1 MSAAEPVPVAA
12 FRSPTPP
19 ATAVLHVG
27 QVVPTPAPGGV
38 AFASAAERRA
48 AFAPPILGA
57 PVVVAPEP
65 TRLAEP
71 VPAALGAAS
80 PDPPSPPAR
89 PDDAR
94 LELDADA
101 SAPLLDSAGAA
112 PGPDGA
118 GPGDAAEDAGG
129 SDPALVA
136 SGPEGESE
144 DGVAAP
150 SIPPPRAARVDW
162 RYLVPFVLL
171 LPAVLAAVY
180 AGSLDPAAPDDAA
193 AALAKV
199 ATVAPAAAAGA
210 DSAGDPSAPPTGS
223 ARATDPALAEED
235 GPGAAVSG
243 TAAPAP
249 PRHRPAPGATI
260 EDELKKGCSTTVVRG
275 LSEQIIAECNCIAPG
290 TFARVPEQKNLKLG
304 DAVFPFLAVPAR
316 DALLAALKGAKKLEL
331 HVTSML
337 RTIPQQYLLYSWY
350 QQKRCGITLASSPGE
365 SNHQSGLALDIQN
378 FGEWRKPL
386 AKAGFQWLGQQD
398 KWHFDFKKAGVF
410 ERPGLDVLAYQ
421 RLWNRNHP
429 DDRIPETGTFDSGTE
444 QRLRRS
450 PLGGFGAGAVCGAG
464 RERGAGTGTS
474 PSATAQPSATARV
487 RP

>member
-1 MSAAEPVPVAA
+1 MSAVEAVSAGEPSAVAA
-12 FRSPTPP
+12 LPSPTPP
-19 ATAVLHVG
+19 AVAVLHVG
-27 QVVPTPAPGGV
+27 QVVPTPPPGGV
-38 AFASAAERRA
+38 ALASAAERRA
-48 AFAPPILGA
+48 AFAPAILGA
-57 PVVVAPEP
+57 PVVDAPEP
-65 TRLAEP
+65 SRLAEP
-71 VPAALGAAS
+71 TPDPLGAAS
-80 PDPPSPPAR
+80 PATPSPAAR
-89 PDDAR
+89 PEGGG
-94 LELDADA
+94 LELAADGA
-101 SAPLLDSAGAA
+101 SAA
-112 PGPDGA
+112 PGLDA
-118 GPGDAAEDAGG
+118 ADGDAVPVE
-129 SDPALVA
+129 P
-136 SGPEGESE
+136 GPEGESE

-150 SIPPPRAARVDW
+150 SLAPPPPRAARVDW

-171 LPAVLAAVY
+171 LPAVLAAVW
-180 AGSLDPAAPDDAA
+180 AGSLDPAAPDDSA

-199 ATVAPAAAAGA
+199 APVASALAPGA
-210 DSAGDPSAPPTGS
+210 DSAEDPSAPAPGS
-223 ARATDPALAEED
+223 ARATDPALVEED

-243 TAAPAP
+243 TVAPAP

-275 LSEQIIAECNCIAPG
+275 LSEQIIAESNCIAPG

-378 FGEWRKPL
+378 FGDWRKPL
-386 AKAGFQWLGQQD
+386 AKAGFQWLGKQD

-450 PLGGFGAGAVCGAG
+450 PLGGFAAGAVCGAG
-464 RERGAGTGTS
+464 RERVAGAGPS
-474 PSATAQPSATARV
+474 SSATAQPSATVKAH
-487 RP
+487 P